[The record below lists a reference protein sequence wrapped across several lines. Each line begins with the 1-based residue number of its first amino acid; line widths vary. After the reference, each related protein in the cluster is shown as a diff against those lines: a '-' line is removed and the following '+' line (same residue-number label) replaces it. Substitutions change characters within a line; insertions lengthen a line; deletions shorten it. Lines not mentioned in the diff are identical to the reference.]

1 MMEVFL
7 MSNGSDKAGWLT
19 PVTLGPEYDDELEHI
34 LSRWLGGVSGLP
46 DDKVHSQWTSAQLPQ
61 LPADDDGCDFVI
73 TDFIS
78 DASPAFENQTD
89 EGTKLWRHEEIVC
102 LISFYGPNSQRY
114 GACFRDGVAVSQNND
129 ELERFGLSVDKLSRL
144 TSLPELINNQRGR
157 RYDMTITLRRKVV
170 REYGVKSLVEAP
182 VKFLG
187 D

>member
-1 MMEVFL
+1 M

-19 PVTLGPEYDDELEHI
+19 PVTFGPEYDDELERI
-34 LSRWLGGVSGLP
+34 LSRWVIGVSGLS
-46 DDKVHSQWTSAQLPQ
+46 DDKVRSRWTSAQLPP
-61 LPADDDGCDFVI
+61 LPADDDWCDFVI
-73 TDFIS
+73 TDFVA

-89 EGTKLWRHEEIVC
+89 EGAKLWRHEEIVC

-114 GACFRDGVAVSQNND
+114 GARFRDGLAVSQNND
-129 ELERFGLSVDKLSRL
+129 ELERFGLSVNKLSRL
-144 TSLPELINNQRGR
+144 TSLPELINNQKVR

>member
-19 PVTLGPEYDDELEHI
+19 PVTPDPEYDDGLEHI
-34 LSRWLGGVSGLP
+34 LSCWVCGVSGLP
-46 DDKVHSQWTSAQLPQ
+46 DDKVRSRWTSAQLPQ
-61 LPADDDGCDFVI
+61 LPVDDDWCDFVI

-114 GACFRDGVAVSQNND
+114 GARFRDGLAVSQNND
-129 ELERFGLSVDKLSRL
+129 ELERSGLSVDKLSRL

-182 VKFLG
+182 VKFFG